1 MFQESMSIKV
11 PKNNGEKVI
20 IITKKLELI
29 NKELK
34 IVRDEDYVYIPIL
47 QYPTKKESEEIEKAV
62 PNYCLSTHTFTERK
76 SATRTFVEL
85 LDDKLSSKLLSNLPR
100 SIDFVGDIA
109 IIEIPSELSAYDKI
123 IGDAILK
130 LYKNVRTV
138 LAKAGTVSGV
148 YRLREYKVIA
158 GERATETVHKEYGCH
173 YRVDLTR
180 AYFSPRLSYEH
191 NRVASLVEEGE
202 TIVDLFSGIGPFAIL
217 IAKTC
222 EKVEVYTID
231 SNSDAVRFLKENI
244 MLNKVLGQVHP
255 ILGDARKVVDKKLTG
270 VANRVIMNLPGKAIF
285 FMDVACKA
293 IKPTG
298 GVIHFYSFINSS
310 KKLRDIKTNFEYEIE
325 KYGRK
330 IVQILNARLV
340 RSTAPHEWQAVLDV
354 EIC

>member
-1 MFQESMSIKV
+1 MFQESISLKV
-11 PKNNGEKVI
+11 PKDNGEEVI

-29 NKELK
+29 KKELK
-34 IVRDEDYVYIPIL
+34 ITRDEDYVYIPIR
-47 QYPTKKESEEIEKAV
+47 QYPTKEESEAIEKAV

-76 SATRTFVEL
+76 SSTKILVEL
-85 LDDKLSSKLLSNLPR
+85 LDDKLSSNLLSNLPR

-109 IIEIPSELSAYDKI
+109 IVEIPSELSAYDKI
-123 IGDAILK
+123 IGETILK
-130 LYKNVRTV
+130 LYKNMRTV

-158 GERATETVHKEYGCH
+158 GECATETVHKEYGCH

-191 NRVASLVEEGE
+191 NRVASQVEEGE
-202 TIVDLFSGIGPFAIL
+202 TIVDLFTGIGPFAIL

-222 EKVEVYTID
+222 EKVEVYAID

-244 MLNKVLGQVHP
+244 ILNRVLGQVHP
-255 ILGDARKVVDKKLTG
+255 ILGDARTVIEKKLTG
-270 VANRVIMNLPGKAIF
+270 VADRVIMNLPKNAISF
-285 FMDVACKA
+285 LDVACKA

-310 KKLRDIKTNFEYEIE
+310 KKLSDIKSNFEHEVQ
-325 KYGRK
+325 KNGRK

-354 EIC
+354 KIY